1 MKAFKTPLHR
11 SLLLTSIGFIALTAS
26 NALAQTSAQDQAEG
40 EGIFSYIFSFRAV
53 TVGLVLM
60 LVAQIVFRHR
70 RRNAH
75 KLEIVHDH
83 LPANPARKKRFD
95 RAEMS
100 SLLKASA
107 SGTSSPV
114 LLSQPAY
121 PAAAGSLKQSS
132 VMPFESDTVPD
143 APREIVA
150 EPANTPQIADD
161 PTTAATQS
169 QPDIESEPD
178 SLQLTA
184 TE

>member
-1 MKAFKTPLHR
+1 MKAFKTPLHYT
-11 SLLLTSIGFIALTAS
+11 LFLTSIGFIALTAS

-53 TVGLVLM
+53 TVALVLM
-60 LVAQIVFRHR
+60 LAAQIVYRHR
-70 RRNAH
+70 RRNSH

-83 LPANPARKKRFD
+83 LPANPVRKKRFD

-107 SGTSSPV
+107 SGTSNPV

-121 PAAAGSLKQSS
+121 PTAAGNFKQSS
-132 VMPFESDTVPD
+132 VTPLESDSVPD
-143 APREIVA
+143 APREIFD
-150 EPANTPQIADD
+150 EPANTPLIAGD
-161 PTTAATQS
+161 PATAASQS
-169 QPDIESEPD
+169 QPDMESEAD
-178 SLQLTA
+178 NMQLTA